1 MNPEHLFEQAESL
14 IQAPAAGRPRQVDLR
29 RAISAAYYALFHAIL
44 AAAADLV
51 IGTTRR
57 STVLY
62 ELVYRSIDH
71 RALKDLCTES
81 NKTDLNEKICTLSF
95 LIHPNSP
102 LARGRATILRERHGT
117 SIASSDD
124 DTAAGA

>member
-1 MNPEHLFEQAESL
+1 MVQSAKDERVRSL
-14 IQAPAAGRPRQVDLR
+14 LNDLAR
-29 RAISAAYYALFHAIL
+29 TWTTL
-44 AAAADLV
+44 A
-51 IGTTRR
+51 
-57 STVLY
+57 
-62 ELVYRSIDH
+62 
-71 RALKDLCTES
+71 
-81 NKTDLNEKICTLSF
+81 F